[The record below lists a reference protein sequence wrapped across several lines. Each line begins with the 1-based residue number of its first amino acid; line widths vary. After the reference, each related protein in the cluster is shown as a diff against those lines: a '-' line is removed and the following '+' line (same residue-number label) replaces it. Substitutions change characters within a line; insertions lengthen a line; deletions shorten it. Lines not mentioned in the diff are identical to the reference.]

1 MFKQTCLV
9 NACGTGGAG
18 AFSWSKENAGGS
30 DMDVRVLHNVGELSV
45 LR

>member
-1 MFKQTCLV
+1 MFRQTCLV
-9 NACGTGGAG
+9 NACRTGGAG

>member
-1 MFKQTCLV
+1 MFRQTCLV
-9 NACGTGGAG
+9 KACRTVGAA

-30 DMDVRVLHNVGELSV
+30 DMDVRVLHSVGELSV